1 LFERAERGDRAVI
14 LHPEFR
20 STGPDALDEFQELAR
35 SAGAEVAGVVKAPRD
50 RPDARTYV
58 GKGKVEELAALVE
71 ATGADLILVSHSLS
85 GVQERNIERDCQCR
99 VLDRSTL
106 ILDIFAQRAQ
116 SYEGKLQVE
125 LAQLRHLSTR
135 LVRGWT
141 HLERQKGGIGLRG
154 PGETQL
160 ETDRRLVAA
169 RIRQLNERL
178 EKVAQQREQS
188 RRQRVRSHAPL
199 IALVGYTN
207 AGKSTLFNALTG
219 ASVGVENML
228 FATLDPTVRRVQGL
242 HCGDVLLAD
251 TVGFVS
257 DLPHELIAAFRATL
271 QEAREADLLLH
282 VVDVSDPF
290 RVERQ
295 AHVDSVLASIGADR
309 IPVIRVLNKIDRS
322 GHEVA
327 VQRGEDG
334 RPAAVSISALG
345 GAGIETLREAIS
357 AWLASER
364 INGWIELDA
373 SLGRL
378 RAQLFELGV
387 VSEERIT
394 ENGSWAMH
402 VDVPRETAERL
413 ARLPGREGQV
423 ARQALL
429 ETPHRGF
436 GAGRAGGLESTA
448 AEPKLAHTMNQTTSQ
463 PNHTEPGDTHA
474 LERARQG

>member
-1 LFERAERGDRAVI
+1 MFDRAERGNRAII

-35 SAGAEVAGVVKAPRD
+35 SAGAEIAGILTAPRD
-50 RPDARTYV
+50 RPDARYYA
-58 GKGKVEELAALVE
+58 GKGKIEELSALVE
-71 ATGADLILVSHSLS
+71 ATEADLILVSQSLS
-85 GVQERNIERDCQCR
+85 AVQERNIEKACNCR
-99 VLDRSTL
+99 VLDRSAL

-135 LVRGWT
+135 LIRGWT

-160 ETDRRLVAA
+160 ETDRRLIGV
-169 RIRQLNERL
+169 RIRQLNAKL
-178 EKVAQQREQS
+178 DKVAQQREQS
-188 RRQRVRSHAPL
+188 RRQRVRSRAPL

-207 AGKSTLFNALTG
+207 AGKSTLFNTLTG
-219 ASVGVENML
+219 ADVSAENLL
-228 FATLDPTVRRVQGL
+228 FATLDPTVRRMQGL

-282 VVDVSDPF
+282 VVDVSDPY

-295 AHVDSVLASIGADR
+295 ADVESVLESIGADR

-322 GHEVA
+322 GHGVE
-327 VQRGEDG
+327 VQRGDDG
-334 RPAAVSISALG
+334 RPSAVSISALS
-345 GAGIETLREAIS
+345 GAGVEVLREAVS
-357 AWLASER
+357 EWLSSER
-364 INGWIELDA
+364 VNRWIELDGRLA
-373 SLGRL
+373 RL

-394 ENGSWAMH
+394 DNGSWKMH

-423 ARQALL
+423 AREQLL
-429 ETPHRGF
+429 
-436 GAGRAGGLESTA
+436 ARALESPA
-448 AEPKLAHTMNQTTSQ
+448 AEPKLAESS
-463 PNHTEPGDTHA
+463 
-474 LERARQG
+474 R

>member
-1 LFERAERGDRAVI
+1 MFERAERGDRAII

-20 STGPDALDEFQELAR
+20 ATGPEALDEFQELAR
-35 SAGAEVAGVVKAPRD
+35 SAGATIAGIVTAPRE
-50 RPDARTYV
+50 RPDARFFV
-58 GKGKVEELAALVE
+58 GSGKVEELAAQVE
-71 ATGADLILVSHSLS
+71 DSEADLVLVSQSLS
-85 GVQERNIERDCQCR
+85 AVQERNIEKVCRCR
-99 VLDRSTL
+99 VLDRATL

-160 ETDRRLVAA
+160 ETDRRLIGV
-169 RIRQLNERL
+169 RIRQLKSRL
-178 EKVAQQREQS
+178 AKVARQRDQS
-188 RRQRVRSHAPL
+188 RRQRLRSRAPL
-199 IALVGYTN
+199 VALGGYTN

-219 ASVGVENML
+219 ADVGAQDLL
-228 FATLDPTVRRVQGL
+228 FATLDPTVRRMQGL
-242 HCGDVLLAD
+242 HCGEVLLAD

-282 VVDVSDPF
+282 VVDLSDPF
-290 RVERQ
+290 QMERQ
-295 AHVDSVLASIGADR
+295 HDVETVIESIGAER

-322 GHEVA
+322 GHS
-327 VQRGEDG
+327 VQVQKGEDG
-334 RPAAVSISALG
+334 KPIAVSMSARTGEGLEELRAAVSD
-345 GAGIETLREAIS
+345 
-357 AWLASER
+357 WLSSER
-364 INGWIELDA
+364 INRWIELEGRY
-373 SLGRL
+373 GRL

-387 VSEERIT
+387 VGEEQIT
-394 ENGSWAMH
+394 ENGSWRLH

-413 ARLPGREGQV
+413 TRLPGSEGRV
-423 ARQALL
+423 ANRLL
-429 ETPHRGF
+429 F
-436 GAGRAGGLESTA
+436 GNLESNA
-448 AEPKLAHTMNQTTSQ
+448 AGPKLADIDGT
-463 PNHTEPGDTHA
+463 GDTHA

>member
-1 LFERAERGDRAVI
+1 MFERAERGNRAVI

-20 STGPDALDEFQELAR
+20 STGPDSLDEFGELAR
-35 SAGAEVAGVVKAPRD
+35 SAGAEVVGVVSAPRD
-50 RPDARTYV
+50 RPDARYYV
-58 GKGKVEELAALVE
+58 GKGKIEELAARVE
-71 ATGADLILVSHSLS
+71 DTDADLILVSQSLS
-85 GVQERNIERDCQCR
+85 AVQERNIEKACNCR
-99 VLDRSTL
+99 VLDRATL

-160 ETDRRLVAA
+160 ETDRRLIGV

-178 EKVAQQREQS
+178 EKVARQRDQS
-188 RRQRVRSHAPL
+188 RRQRVRSRAPL

-219 ASVGVENML
+219 AAVGAEDLL
-228 FATLDPTVRRVQGL
+228 FATLDPTVRRMQGL

-271 QEAREADLLLH
+271 QEARDADLLLH
-282 VVDVSDPF
+282 VVDVSDPY

-295 AHVDSVLASIGADR
+295 ADVETVLESIGADR
-309 IPVIRVLNKIDRS
+309 IPVIRVFNKIDLS
-322 GHEVA
+322 GHEPGVT
-327 VQRGEDG
+327 RDEHG
-334 RPAAVSISALG
+334 RPTTVSMSARTGEGL
-345 GAGIETLREAIS
+345 ETLRQAVS
-357 AWLASER
+357 DWLASER
-364 INGWIELDA
+364 INRWIELDGKLA
-373 SLGRL
+373 RL
-378 RAQLFELGV
+378 RARLFELGV

-394 ENGSWAMH
+394 ENGSWKIH
-402 VDVPRETAERL
+402 VDIPRETAERL
-413 ARLPGREGQV
+413 ARLPGPEGRV
-423 ARQALL
+423 AREQLL
-429 ETPHRGF
+429 RN
-436 GAGRAGGLESTA
+436 LESIG
-448 AEPKLAHTMNQTTSQ
+448 AEPKLAQSDMT
-463 PNHTEPGDTHA
+463 GDTHA
-474 LERARQG
+474 LERTR

>member
-1 LFERAERGDRAVI
+1 MFDRAERGDRAVI

-20 STGPDALDEFQELAR
+20 LTGPDALDEFQELAR
-35 SAGAEVAGVVKAPRD
+35 SAGAEVAGIVCAPRD
-50 RPDARTYV
+50 RPDARYYV
-58 GKGKVEELAALVE
+58 GSGKIEELAERVEEL
-71 ATGADLILVSHSLS
+71 GADLVLVSQSLS
-85 GVQERNIERDCQCR
+85 AVQERNIEKACRAR
-99 VLDRSTL
+99 VLDRATL

-160 ETDRRLVAA
+160 ETDRRLIGV
-169 RIRQLNERL
+169 RIRQLNSRL
-178 EKVAQQREQS
+178 EKVARQREQS
-188 RRQRVRSHAPL
+188 RRQRQRSRAPL

-219 ASVGVENML
+219 ADVGAENLL
-228 FATLDPTVRRVQGL
+228 FATLDPTVRRMQGL

-271 QEAREADLLLH
+271 QEAREADVLLH
-282 VVDVSDPF
+282 VIDLSDPY

-295 AHVDSVLASIGADR
+295 SDVEAVLESIGAER
-309 IPVIRVLNKIDRS
+309 IPVIRVFNKIDLS
-322 GHEVA
+322 GHQPA
-327 VQRGEDG
+327 VQRDERG
-334 RPAAVSISALG
+334 RPSAVNISAQTGAGLEQLRQAVSD
-345 GAGIETLREAIS
+345 
-357 AWLASER
+357 WLSSER
-364 INGWIELDA
+364 INRWIRLGGCH
-373 SLGRL
+373 GRL

-387 VSEERIT
+387 VSEERIA
-394 ENGSWAMH
+394 ENGSWMIH

-413 ARLPGREGQV
+413 ARLPGADGQIAREQ
-423 ARQALL
+423 LL
-429 ETPHRGF
+429 DS
-436 GAGRAGGLESTA
+436 LESTDI
-448 AEPKLAHTMNQTTSQ
+448 EPKLAESNQT
-463 PNHTEPGDTHA
+463 GDRHA
-474 LERARQG
+474 LERAR

>member
-1 LFERAERGDRAVI
+1 MFERAERGDRAVI
-14 LHPEFR
+14 LHPEFKA
-20 STGPDALDEFQELAR
+20 TGPESLDEFQELAR
-35 SAGAEVAGVVKAPRD
+35 SAGATIVGIVRAPRE
-50 RPDARTYV
+50 RPDARFFV
-58 GKGKVEELAALVE
+58 GSGKIEELAAAV
-71 ATGADLILVSHSLS
+71 ADCNADLVLVSQSLS
-85 GVQERNIERDCQCR
+85 AVQERNIEKVCRCR
-99 VLDRSTL
+99 VLDRATL

-160 ETDRRLVAA
+160 ETDRRLIGV
-169 RIRQLNERL
+169 RIRQLRSRL
-178 EKVAQQREQS
+178 AKVARQRDQS
-188 RRQRVRSHAPL
+188 RRQRVRSRAPL

-219 ASVGVENML
+219 ADVGAEDLL
-228 FATLDPTVRRVQGL
+228 FATLDPTVRRMQGL
-242 HCGDVLLAD
+242 HCGEVLLAD

-282 VVDVSDPF
+282 VVDLSDPF

-295 AHVDSVLASIGADR
+295 HDVDTVLESIGADR

-322 GHEVA
+322 GHAVE

-334 RPAAVSISALG
+334 KPAAVSISARTGEGL
-345 GAGIETLREAIS
+345 EELREAVS
-357 AWLASER
+357 DWLSSER
-364 INGWIELDA
+364 INRWIELDGRF
-373 SLGRL
+373 GRL

-387 VSEERIT
+387 VSDERIT
-394 ENGSWAMH
+394 ENGSWRLH

-413 ARLPGREGQV
+413 RRLPGREGRV
-423 ARQALL
+423 ANEVL
-429 ETPHRGF
+429 F
-436 GAGRAGGLESTA
+436 GNLESTVA
-448 AEPKLAHTMNQTTSQ
+448 GPKLADNDGTG
-463 PNHTEPGDTHA
+463 ERHA